1 MEKANGSKITCADLK
16 EEDSPPR
23 LKQNTEILKEI
34 DEDENEDYH
43 IQTAPLDAPLGETQ
57 LLICFAFLIV
67 CIFLRDSPH
76 SLKVAC
82 TGCSISTFL
91 TIYYKLKLRPTS
103 TYLLC
108 ALSVVMNSI
117 AFGHLL
123 SPMMATGVSSVV
135 AAIQAFLSL
144 PFSISTTDS
153 LNGNK

>member
-1 MEKANGSKITCADLK
+1 MYLFHFISFKV
-16 EEDSPPR
+16 R
-23 LKQNTEILKEI
+23 
-34 DEDENEDYH
+34 DEDENEECQ
-43 IQTAPLDAPLGETQ
+43 IQTAPLDAPLGEMQ
-57 LLICFAFLIV
+57 LLICFAFLLV
-67 CIFLRDSPH
+67 SVFLRDSSH

-82 TGCSISTFL
+82 TGCAISTFL

-144 PFSISTTDS
+144 PFSITTTATV
-153 LNGNK
+153 NGNK